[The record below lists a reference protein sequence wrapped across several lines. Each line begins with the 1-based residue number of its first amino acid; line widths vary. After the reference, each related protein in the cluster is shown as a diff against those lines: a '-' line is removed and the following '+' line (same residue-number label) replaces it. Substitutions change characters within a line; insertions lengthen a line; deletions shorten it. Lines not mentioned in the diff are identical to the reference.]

1 MEDKDEKCPGKWDE
15 KNKRTKRFNPSG
27 SKSKLH
33 EF

>member
-1 MEDKDEKCPGKWDE
+1 MEERKKKERMGK
-15 KNKRTKRFNPSG
+15 KTKRFNPSG